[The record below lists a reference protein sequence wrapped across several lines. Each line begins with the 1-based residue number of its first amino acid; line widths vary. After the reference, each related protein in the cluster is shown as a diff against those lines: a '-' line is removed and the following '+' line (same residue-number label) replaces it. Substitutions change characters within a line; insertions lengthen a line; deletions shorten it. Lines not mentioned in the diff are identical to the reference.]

1 MEITWSV
8 SVQKIDVSH
17 DFAYLVAA
25 RTRVKVLVLNVKLLY
40 AERTT
45 CWSALMDF

>member
-1 MEITWSV
+1 MKIIGLVLDYEIDI
-8 SVQKIDVSH
+8 KH

-40 AERTT
+40 AERTVSWLT
-45 CWSALMDF
+45 LMNI